1 MSMNKDMYPL
11 MSTLYKLKI
20 KTDVKSI
27 NNWNKIIEKNAKE
40 KGLETSEVIS
50 NIIDKLCKLSEFNNK
65 RLLNE
70 TYKFVANT
78 CMNEEK
84 YLDINEFL
92 NSIIKKAGNSNV

>member
-11 MSTLYKLKI
+11 MSTFYKLKI

-50 NIIDKLCKLSEFNNK
+50 NIIDKICKLSEFNNK

-84 YLDINEFL
+84 YLDVNEFL